1 KIVQKN
7 LRGQH
12 REEWEKERCSR
23 HAEHVSEV
31 RAGVHQ
37 QILQAVSGSPATLD
51 DSVVK
56 DSKSGPQENDVGCI
70 AGDIHRSPNRNADIS
85 RLQRWCVI
93 DAVTNVA
100 NHVTA
105 LPQRTQNAQLL
116 YRGEESKHRRLLRSV
131 A

>member
-37 QILQAVSGSPATLD
+37 QILQDVSGSPSALD
-51 DSVVK
+51 DSAVK
-56 DSKSGPQENDVGCI
+56 NAKSGAQENDVGCV
-70 AGDIHRSPNRNADIS
+70 AGDIYRSPNRNADIS
-85 RLQRWCVI
+85 RMQRWCVI

-116 YRGEESKHRRLLRSV
+116 YRCDASKHRRLLRNV